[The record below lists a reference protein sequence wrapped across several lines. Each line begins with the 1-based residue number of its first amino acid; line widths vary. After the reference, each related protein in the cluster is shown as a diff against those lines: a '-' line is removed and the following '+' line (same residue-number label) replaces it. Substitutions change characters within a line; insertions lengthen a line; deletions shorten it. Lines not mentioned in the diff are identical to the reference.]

1 MERRDFF
8 KKGLKTSAVIIAGS
22 SLSSISVSNA
32 EKTRVSVDADSMSKE
47 ALEHFL
53 PGKKTCVESILL
65 VGSDALGISVPV
77 IPDIGLGL
85 AGGIGLQGQT
95 CAAIMGVA
103 MVAGMA
109 IGRKESEYAEKKKAV
124 LKAVAEVF
132 KEFEKKHGTTSC
144 RKLTGLDLTTPEG
157 KEKLKAGVKENKCSQ
172 FVDTAARLMA
182 DMLTKV

>member
-1 MERRDFF
+1 MERRDFL

-22 SLSSISVSNA
+22 SLSSISDSKD
-32 EKTRVSVDADSMSKE
+32 KTGVSVDADSMSKE

-109 IGRKESEYAEKKKAV
+109 IGRKESEYSEKKAV
-124 LKAVAEVF
+124 
-132 KEFEKKHGTTSC
+132 S
-144 RKLTGLDLTTPEG
+144 D
-157 KEKLKAGVKENKCSQ
+157 
-172 FVDTAARLMA
+172 
-182 DMLTKV
+182 